1 MPDENGDRRHTWMKG
16 ALSRWTI
23 LLLAAS
29 IIGCSGSPTRPET
42 IGRGDYTKVA
52 EYVSALIRH
61 EMRKRNV
68 TGLSIAL
75 VDDQRVVWAEGFGYA
90 DKAGNVP
97 ASPETVYRAGSISK
111 LFTATAAMQ
120 VAGRGRMDIDRPLGD
135 YLPGF
140 SIRTRFAVGA
150 PVTPRSIMT
159 HHSGLPSDYLK
170 GMWTRNPEPFT
181 RVAGYVRD
189 EYAANA
195 PGVVFCYSNLGVTL
209 LGDAIGKVAGC
220 DFASHVRDEILLP
233 LGMARSSFS
242 PSADRTPLTAK
253 GYRKGREAEEPS
265 LGDVPAGGLNTSV
278 LDLSRFV
285 RMVLAGGKAGDRK
298 IIKPET
304 LAEMLRPQNADVPL
318 DLDFRVGLGWLLGGP
333 GGIDIRN
340 GGPVAHHAGATLL
353 FHGQLI
359 VLPERKLGVVV
370 LANSATAGRVV
381 GKVATEALKLALEA
395 KTGDRQP
402 EREKPDGGG
411 ESLSPEAMQRYEGW
425 YATPAGAVNVRRTSG
440 GLRADVM
447 NRTLRLIPRADG
459 SLGLQY
465 RLLGILPI
473 RIEELEGVGVSRA
486 DVAGREILAARMQG
500 REFAI
505 GERLL
510 PVPLSARWLGRT
522 GEYDVVNPGEDAAL
536 LEKVRL
542 RANQGFL
549 FVDISIPLLF
559 PGMASF
565 AIAPASDNEAVIRG
579 FGRGMGETIRTHF
592 VDGEEMLSYSGYLF
606 RKKRS

>member
-1 MPDENGDRRHTWMKG
+1 MKG
-16 ALSRWTI
+16 APGRWTM
-23 LLLAAS
+23 LLLSVCIA
-29 IIGCSGSPTRPET
+29 GCSGAPMRPESV
-42 IGRGDYTKVA
+42 GRGEYTKVA
-52 EYVSALIRH
+52 EYASALIRH
-61 EMRKRNV
+61 EMKKRDV

-75 VDDQRVVWAEGFGYA
+75 VDDQRVVWAEGFGFA
-90 DKAGNVP
+90 DKARNVP

-120 VAGRGRMDIDRPLGD
+120 LAERGRLDIDRPLGD
-135 YLPGF
+135 SLPGF
-140 SIRTRFAVGA
+140 SIRTRFADAA

-181 RVAGYVRD
+181 RVAGYVGD
-189 EYAANA
+189 EYSSNP
-195 PGVVFCYSNLGVTL
+195 PGVVFSYSNLGVTL
-209 LGDAIGKVAGC
+209 LGDAIGKVAGR
-220 DFASHVRDEILLP
+220 DFASHLRDEILLP
-233 LGMARSSFS
+233 LGMSRSSFS
-242 PSADRTPLTAK
+242 PSADRTPLAAK
-253 GYRKGREAEEPS
+253 GYRKGKEAEEPS
-265 LGDVPAGGLNTSV
+265 LRDVPAGGLNTSV

-285 RMVLAGGKAGDRK
+285 RMVLAEGKTGDRR
-298 IIKPET
+298 IVDPET

-318 DLDFRVGLGWLLGGP
+318 DLDFRVGLGWMLGGL
-333 GGIDIRN
+333 GDIDIRN

-353 FHGQLI
+353 FHGQMI

-381 GKVATEALKLALEA
+381 GKVAAEALKLALEA

-402 EREKPDGGG
+402 EREKSEGG
-411 ESLSPEAMQRYEGW
+411 EGSLSPEAMQRYEGW

-465 RLLGILPI
+465 RLLGLFPI
-473 RIEELEGVGVSRA
+473 RIEELESVGISRA
-486 DVAGREILAARMQG
+486 DVAGREILAARMHG

-505 GERLL
+505 GERLR
-510 PVPLSARWLGRT
+510 PVPLPAQWLGRT
-522 GEYDVVNPGEDAAL
+522 GEYEIANLGEDAPL

-542 RANQGFL
+542 RADEGFL
-549 FVDISIPLLF
+549 FVDYSIPLLF
-559 PGMASF
+559 PGKMSF
-565 AIAPASDNEAVIRG
+565 AVAPVSDTEAVIRG
-579 FGRGMGETIRTHF
+579 FGRGMGETIRAVTAN
-592 VDGEEMLSYSGYLF
+592 GENMLSYSGYLL
-606 RKKRS
+606 RKREK